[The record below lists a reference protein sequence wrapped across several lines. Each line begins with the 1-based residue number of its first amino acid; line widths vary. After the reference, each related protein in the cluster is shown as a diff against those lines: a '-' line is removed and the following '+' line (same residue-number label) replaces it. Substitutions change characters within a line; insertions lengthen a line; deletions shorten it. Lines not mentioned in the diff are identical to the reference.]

1 MRWLIGSAPDFRGRD
16 PRFESSISH
25 NDRDE
30 LQDNCVIKVEKNLRV
45 EKETYPCGKKR
56 SKNIYIYNLTNKG
69 RSPFPAR
76 DIFLSFF
83 FVFFLLYF
91 YWVEVLFLAW
101 DFTENSLHIDT
112 ASPQSFFLCEPGTT
126 ASAVWRTT
134 NEPQHHQMRFL
145 TSFT

>member
-69 RSPFPAR
+69 RSPFPTR
-76 DIFLSFF
+76 DIFLRLFSSLLLLEWRFSMWRFSFLPEILQKTHYTLTQLLLR
-83 FVFFLLYF
+83 VFSSVNLEPLLQ
-91 YWVEVLFLAW
+91 
-101 DFTENSLHIDT
+101 
-112 ASPQSFFLCEPGTT
+112 QSGVQPMSHNITK
-126 ASAVWRTT
+126 
-134 NEPQHHQMRFL
+134 
-145 TSFT
+145 